1 MVGITRSKVILV
13 TTVTIVH
20 GDVLGWIRRSN
31 LWYGKGEATSY
42 SLKHLR
48 SGFVWKCGASK
59 SYSWWSLSNYPPV
72 IKHGKR
78 KAPIYQWCS
87 HFHLIFG
94 CHVWLPEGKW
104 PFMDQP
110 QRQAGAG
117 ECCMPVYC
125 KKYAT
130 TSHPRFLQLF
140 DVWIP
145 NMSIILSVKHLNLHL
160 WSWESPPRNIL
171 NFWNLAKLE
180 GNMFVDRN
188 PKKI

>member
-1 MVGITRSKVILV
+1 MVTCWVEFAGRIYGMGRAKRQV
-13 TTVTIVH
+13 TVWNTW
-20 GDVLGWIRRSN
+20 DRVLSEMW
-31 LWYGKGEATSY
+31 
-42 SLKHLR
+42 
-48 SGFVWKCGASK
+48 CSK

-160 WSWESPPRNIL
+160 WSWESRPETYWTSGTWL
-171 NFWNLAKLE
+171 S
-180 GNMFVDRN
+180 
-188 PKKI
+188 